1 MSKAV
6 ELAAAWVNTMLRLES
21 RGAGDSIN
29 AMRRLSVKHGIPYSL
44 LFALKYKPP
53 KDLYVSAFEKL
64 ENAYEKQL
72 RGAVSAL
79 DHERK
84 LTEAKTG
91 IGARIVAA
99 ANALDRE
106 EM

>member
-6 ELAAAWVNTMLRLES
+6 EMAGHWVNTMVMRE
-21 RGAGDSIN
+21 AKCPGDTIN
-29 AMRRLSVKHGIPYSL
+29 AMRRLSNRHHVPYSL
-44 LFALKYKPP
+44 LWSLKYRPP
-53 KDLYVSAFEKL
+53 KDLYVSVFEKL
-64 ENAYEKQL
+64 EAAYAKEL
-72 RGAVSAL
+72 RSAVSAL

-99 ANALDRE
+99 VNALDRE
-106 EM
+106 KV